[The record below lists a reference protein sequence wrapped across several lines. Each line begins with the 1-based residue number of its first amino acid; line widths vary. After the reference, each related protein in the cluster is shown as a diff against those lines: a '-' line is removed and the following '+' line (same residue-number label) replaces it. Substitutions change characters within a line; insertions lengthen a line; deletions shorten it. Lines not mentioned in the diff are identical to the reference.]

1 MKVKQLNAGYLAHNN
16 TLAPLYKTVSD
27 TRQFKS
33 RVERKTSVSQ
43 TVVFPQT

>member
-1 MKVKQLNAGYLAHNN
+1 MKVKQLNAGYLAHN